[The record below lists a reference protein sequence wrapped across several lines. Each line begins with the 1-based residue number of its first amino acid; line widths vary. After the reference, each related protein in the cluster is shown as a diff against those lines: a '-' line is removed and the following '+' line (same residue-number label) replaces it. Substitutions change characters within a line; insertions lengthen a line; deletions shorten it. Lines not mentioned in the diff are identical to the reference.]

1 MSPRIVMITTD
12 KIYKSLAAYA
22 RARAWSPYTRK
33 RWYAFIHKLGS
44 RLCSGV
50 YNHGSSRF
58 NNRRIFHLDLRRNI
72 AYLLPNAQDE
82 PDAQPFPVVFK
93 DVVAL
98 SVRVLLTLHWCK
110 ETTWR
115 KETEQLRKETTYW
128 TRKKTR
134 RARVSTPSAMTHHLD
149 VTLPK
154 KVVARIFSFLPTHT
168 FTLPLT

>member
-1 MSPRIVMITTD
+1 MSPRIVMITSE

-33 RWYAFIHKLGS
+33 RWYAFIHKLWS
-44 RLCSGV
+44 RLCSDV
-50 YNHGSSRF
+50 YNHGSGRF
-58 NNRRIFHLDLRRNI
+58 NNRRIFHLELRRI
-72 AYLLPNAQDE
+72 AYLLPNAQKA
-82 PDAQPFPVVFK
+82 PDAQPFPVVFE
-93 DVVAL
+93 DVAAL
-98 SVRVLLTLHWCK
+98 KIRVLLSLHWCK
-110 ETTWR
+110 ETSWR
-115 KETEQLRKETTYW
+115 KETRQLRNQTTYW

-134 RARVSTPSAMTHHLD
+134 RARVSVPSDMTYHIE